1 MIQCDESRHIS
12 PNFRSGVTIKTST
25 AGLGNLFPIKNESL
39 CVFVKCRANPPVT
52 RDWLG
57 LNTEPDWTTIT

>member
-1 MIQCDESRHIS
+1 MMCDESGPIS

-25 AGLGNLFPIKNESL
+25 VGLGNLFPIKNESL

-52 RDWLG
+52 GDWLR
-57 LNTEPDWTTIT
+57 LNTAPDWTTIT